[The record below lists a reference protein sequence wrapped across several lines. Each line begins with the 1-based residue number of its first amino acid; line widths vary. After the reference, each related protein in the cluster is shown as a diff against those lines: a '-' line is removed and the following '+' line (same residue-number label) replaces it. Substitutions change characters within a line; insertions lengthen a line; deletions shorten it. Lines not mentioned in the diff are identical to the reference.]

1 MTSLAGLDYRVA
13 CSVYSV
19 DGKRAA
25 DICEFSNGE
34 TYLDEKEWVE
44 GTTFEN
50 RHGGSLVGPFSSP
63 EEAETFIVST
73 AWFIDSA

>member
-1 MTSLAGLDYRVA
+1 MDQGLDFRVA
-13 CSVYSV
+13 SSAFSV

-34 TYLDEKEWVE
+34 TYLNEKERVE

-50 RHGGSLVGPFSSP
+50 RHGGSLVGPFKSP
-63 EEAETFIVST
+63 EAEKFIVST
-73 AWFIDSA
+73 EWFLGRI